1 MSTIETL
8 QDLLAKRTQQLAD
21 RTDNFGN
28 AKPGFR
34 RNVAILGTTII
45 ALKYEIENHER
56 LDTPPPEAA

>member
-28 AKPGFR
+28 ARPGFR
-34 RNVAILGTTII
+34 RNVAVLQHTIVV
-45 ALKYEIENHER
+45 LKHEIENHER